1 MIMSMTNIEI
11 KQRLQK
17 LFLKYYDKGVREFT
31 VEYNGS
37 GDSYEDSWCN
47 ENIDYQDY
55 EDILFHIIELS
66 DVDFNN
72 DGGGGKILFDLK
84 NLKIKYSSY
93 YNEIVQHNLAND
105 ELSLKDETNNIKT

>member
-17 LFLKYYDKGVREFT
+17 LFLKYYDKGIREFT

-37 GDSYEDSWCN
+37 GDSYEESWCN
-47 ENIDYQDY
+47 EDIDYQDY

-72 DGGGGKILFDLK
+72 EGGGGKILFDLK
-84 NLKIKYSSY
+84 NLRIEYSSY
-93 YNEIVQHNLAND
+93 YNEMVRHETTDGEI
-105 ELSLKDETNNIKT
+105 SLIEN

>member
-17 LFLKYYDKGVREFT
+17 LFLKYYDKGIREFT

-37 GDSYEDSWCN
+37 GDSYENSWCN

-72 DGGGGKILFDLK
+72 EGGGGKILFDLK
-84 NLKIKYSSY
+84 NLRIEYSSY
-93 YNEIVQHNLAND
+93 YNEMVRHETTIG
-105 ELSLKDETNNIKT
+105 ELTLIENQNI